1 MWLDGGGR
9 RGGLKGGREEGG
21 GEKSKQTR
29 PTCAE
34 IQSVLYAQRRS
45 NKDGQTKQRGTEEV
59 RRLRLKQWLNQHLLI
74 WILDIWYLLTWSDA
88 SNTLYGCKL
97 NISDETGNYRDVG
110 FVFVAS
116 NSLQIICFIH
126 LGCSL
131 NWLCVK
137 FILKKKTGTDY
148 HHWSYRQLVSPLS
161 LVSRAASG
169 AAGEGAL
176 VA

>member
-9 RGGLKGGREEGG
+9 RGGRRGG
-21 GEKSKQTR
+21 GESKQTR

-45 NKDGQTKQRGTEEV
+45 NKDGQTKQRGTEDV
-59 RRLRLKQWLNQHLLI
+59 RRLRLKPWLNQHLLI

-88 SNTLYGCKL
+88 SNTLCGCKL

-116 NSLQIICFIH
+116 NSLHTICFIR
-126 LGCSL
+126 LGRSL

-137 FILKKKTGTDY
+137 FILKKKKQGDG
-148 HHWSYRQLVSPLS
+148 LSPLKLPS
-161 LVSRAASG
+161 AS
-169 AAGEGAL
+169 
-176 VA
+176 